1 MHYLVICGKIK
12 KVEIYEK
19 IERKY
24 RNRTEFATTIYRIRQ
39 ERKLTQKEIGDII
52 GVSDRT
58 ISKWENGTTVPD
70 LCQIRNICKKLEISP
85 SLLIKSEK
93 KLSDNI
99 TNLRREIGKILN
111 YILHNIFLITFILV
125 FMLLLLYFINNY
137 NSIKIYDLKYNSENI
152 SFENGYLF
160 KTKVTNILIIN
171 DIKINKI
178 KYNPIDTKVKLYTL
192 VNGDKKIIYTSE
204 NLNNIYI
211 EENKSGADLLSK
223 DVIESIKQN
232 LYLLIETTD
241 ENNNE
246 YNYECQITFKEKYKN
261 NKLLYKSYIKNNSVD
276 TLGFPFDNL
285 IDSPKI
291 NNKSTKVMSK
301 NNNNANKLASLGYE
315 YDKEKDVYYKVD
327 ENTKIEYQA
336 KTKNLTIEKANNYNL
351 KSIKYFSNLQRVIV
365 TILDDNS
372 ETIVNLKYNAPLNKM
387 ECYKGNCENYR
398 SDINHIL
405 KINREINTTLQ

>member
-1 MHYLVICGKIK
+1 MK
-12 KVEIYEK
+12 KNEETKETVK
-19 IERKY
+19 S
-24 RNRTEFATTIYRIRQ
+24 TEFATTIYRIRQ

-93 KLSDNI
+93 KLRDNI
-99 TNLRREIGKILN
+99 TNLRRGIGKILN

-160 KTKVTNILIIN
+160 RTKVTNILIIN

-178 KYNPIDTKVKLYTL
+178 KYNPIDTKVKLYTF

-211 EENKSGADLLSK
+211 EENKSGSDLLSK

-232 LYLLIETTD
+232 LYLLIETKD

-246 YNYECQITFKEKYKN
+246 YNYGCQITFKEKYNN

-276 TLGFPFDNL
+276 TLDFPFDNL
-285 IDSPKI
+285 TSFQEI

-301 NNNNANKLASLGYE
+301 SIDSANKLASLGYE
-315 YDKEKDVYYKVD
+315 YDKANDIYYK
-327 ENTKIEYQA
+327 NTDKKEFIKYQV
-336 KTKNLTIEKANNYNL
+336 KTKNLTIEKSNNYNL

-372 ETIVNLKYNAPLNKM
+372 ETIVNLKYNVPLNKM

-398 SDINHIL
+398 GDINYIL
-405 KINREINTTLQ
+405 KIYREVSTILQ

>member
-1 MHYLVICGKIK
+1 MK
-12 KVEIYEK
+12 K
-19 IERKY
+19 IEETKETVKS
-24 RNRTEFATTIYRIRQ
+24 TEFATTIYRIRQ

-125 FMLLLLYFINNY
+125 FILLLLYFINNY

-246 YNYECQITFKEKYKN
+246 YNYECQITFKEKYNN

-276 TLGFPFDNL
+276 TLDFPFDNL
-285 IDSPKI
+285 IDSKKI

-301 NNNNANKLASLGYE
+301 NNNNTNKLASLGYE

-327 ENTKIEYQA
+327 ENTKIEYQV
-336 KTKNLTIEKANNYNL
+336 KTKNLTIEKSNNYNL

-405 KINREINTTLQ
+405 KINREISTTLQ

>member
-1 MHYLVICGKIK
+1 MK
-12 KVEIYEK
+12 K
-19 IERKY
+19 IEETKETVKS
-24 RNRTEFATTIYRIRQ
+24 TEFATTIYRIRQ

-99 TNLRREIGKILN
+99 TNLRRKIGKILN

-125 FMLLLLYFINNY
+125 FILLLLYFINNY

-246 YNYECQITFKEKYKN
+246 YNYECQITFKEKYNN

-276 TLGFPFDNL
+276 TLDFPFDNL
-285 IDSPKI
+285 IDSQKI

-315 YDKEKDVYYKVD
+315 YDKENDVYYK
-327 ENTKIEYQA
+327 NTDKKEFIKYQV
-336 KTKNLTIEKANNYNL
+336 KTNNLIIEKLENKNL
-351 KSIKYFSNLQRVIV
+351 KSITYYSKSKIITLSMLNDKSDLI
-365 TILDDNS
+365 I
-372 ETIVNLKYNAPLNKM
+372 NLKYNVPLNKIK
-387 ECYKGNCENYR
+387 CYQGNCENYR
-398 SDINHIL
+398 SDINYIL
-405 KINREINTTLQ
+405 KVYREISTTLQ

>member
-1 MHYLVICGKIK
+1 MK
-12 KVEIYEK
+12 K
-19 IERKY
+19 IEETKETVKS
-24 RNRTEFATTIYRIRQ
+24 TEFATTIYRIRQ

-125 FMLLLLYFINNY
+125 FILLLLYFINNY

-246 YNYECQITFKEKYKN
+246 YNYECQITFKEKYNN

-276 TLGFPFDNL
+276 TLDFPFDNL
-285 IDSPKI
+285 IDSKKI

-301 NNNNANKLASLGYE
+301 NNNNANNLTSLGYE
-315 YDKEKDVYYKVD
+315 YDKENDVYFKVD
-327 ENTKIEYQA
+327 ENTKIEYQV
-336 KTKNLTIEKANNYNL
+336 KTKNLVVERKKKSNSKNMIYYANKKLLNLTILNNYGEL
-351 KSIKYFSNLQRVIV
+351 TVS
-365 TILDDNS
+365 
-372 ETIVNLKYNAPLNKM
+372 LKYNVPLNKM

-398 SDINHIL
+398 GDINYTLKVYREVSTIL
-405 KINREINTTLQ
+405 Q

>member
-1 MHYLVICGKIK
+1 MK
-12 KVEIYEK
+12 K
-19 IERKY
+19 IEETKETVKS
-24 RNRTEFATTIYRIRQ
+24 TEFATTIYRIRQ

-99 TNLRREIGKILN
+99 TNLRRKMGKILN

-125 FMLLLLYFINNY
+125 FILLLLYFINNY
-137 NSIKIYDLKYNSENI
+137 NSIKIYDLKYDSENVIMKHGHFFQTKSVNILTIENI
-152 SFENGYLF
+152 SL
-160 KTKVTNILIIN
+160 
-171 DIKINKI
+171 NKI

-232 LYLLIETTD
+232 LYLLIETKD

-246 YNYECQITFKEKYKN
+246 YNYECQITFKEKCNN

-285 IDSPKI
+285 TDSQKI

-315 YDKEKDVYYKVD
+315 YDKENDVYFKVN
-327 ENTKIEYQA
+327 ENTKIEYQV
-336 KTKNLTIEKANNYNL
+336 KTKNLVVERKKKSNSKNMIYYANKKLLNLTILNNYGEL
-351 KSIKYFSNLQRVIV
+351 
-365 TILDDNS
+365 TIS
-372 ETIVNLKYNAPLNKM
+372 LKYNVPLNKM

-398 SDINHIL
+398 GDINYTL
-405 KINREINTTLQ
+405 KVYREISTTLQ

>member
-1 MHYLVICGKIK
+1 MK
-12 KVEIYEK
+12 K
-19 IERKY
+19 IEETKETVKS
-24 RNRTEFATTIYRIRQ
+24 TEFATTIYRIRQ

-93 KLSDNI
+93 KLRDNI
-99 TNLRREIGKILN
+99 TNLRRKNGKILN

-125 FMLLLLYFINNY
+125 FILLLLYFINNY

-246 YNYECQITFKEKYKN
+246 YNYECQITFKEKYNN

-285 IDSPKI
+285 TDSPKI

-301 NNNNANKLASLGYE
+301 NNNNANKLTSLGYE

-327 ENTKIEYQA
+327 ENTKIEYQV
-336 KTKNLTIEKANNYNL
+336 KTKNLTIEKSNNYNL

-405 KINREINTTLQ
+405 KINREISTTLQ

>member
-1 MHYLVICGKIK
+1 MK
-12 KVEIYEK
+12 K
-19 IERKY
+19 IEETKETVKS
-24 RNRTEFATTIYRIRQ
+24 TEFATTIYRIRQ

-211 EENKSGADLLSK
+211 EENKSGSDLLSK

-232 LYLLIETTD
+232 LYLLIETKD

-246 YNYECQITFKEKYKN
+246 YNYECQITFKEKYNN

-276 TLGFPFDNL
+276 TLDFPFDNL
-285 IDSPKI
+285 TGSQEI

-301 NNNNANKLASLGYE
+301 NNNNTNKLASLGYE
-315 YDKEKDVYYKVD
+315 YDKENDIYKKYSD
-327 ENTKIEYQA
+327 NSSKIEYHNDTE
-336 KTKNLTIEKANNYNL
+336 KLLIETKENNNL
-351 KSIKYFSNLQRVIV
+351 KSITYYINTQLIFLTNLDGKGEL
-365 TILDDNS
+365 T
-372 ETIVNLKYNAPLNKM
+372 VNLKYNVPLNKM

-398 SDINHIL
+398 GDINRIL
-405 KINREINTTLQ
+405 KINREISTTLQ

>member
-1 MHYLVICGKIK
+1 MK
-12 KVEIYEK
+12 K
-19 IERKY
+19 IEETKETVKS
-24 RNRTEFATTIYRIRQ
+24 TEFATTIYRIRQ

-99 TNLRREIGKILN
+99 TNLRRKIGKILN

-192 VNGDKKIIYTSE
+192 VNGDKKIIYNSE

-246 YNYECQITFKEKYKN
+246 YNYECQITFKEKYNN

-276 TLGFPFDNL
+276 TLDFPFDNL
-285 IDSPKI
+285 IESKEI

-301 NNNNANKLASLGYE
+301 NNNNANKLISLGYE
-315 YDKEKDVYYKVD
+315 YDKENDIYYK
-327 ENTKIEYQA
+327 NTDKKEFIKYQV
-336 KTKNLTIEKANNYNL
+336 KTNNLIIEKLENKNL
-351 KSIKYFSNLQRVIV
+351 KSITYYSRSKIITLSMLNDKSDLI
-365 TILDDNS
+365 I
-372 ETIVNLKYNAPLNKM
+372 NLKYNVPLNKIK
-387 ECYKGNCENYR
+387 CYQGNCENYR
-398 SDINHIL
+398 SDINYIL
-405 KINREINTTLQ
+405 KVYREMSTTLQ

>member
-1 MHYLVICGKIK
+1 MK
-12 KVEIYEK
+12 K
-19 IERKY
+19 IEETKETVKS
-24 RNRTEFATTIYRIRQ
+24 TEFATTIYRIRQ

-93 KLSDNI
+93 KLRDNI
-99 TNLRREIGKILN
+99 TNLRRGIGKILN

-137 NSIKIYDLKYNSENI
+137 NSIKIYDLKYDSENVKMKHGHFFQTKSVNILTIENI
-152 SFENGYLF
+152 SL
-160 KTKVTNILIIN
+160 
-171 DIKINKI
+171 NKI

-232 LYLLIETTD
+232 LYLLIETKD

-246 YNYECQITFKEKYKN
+246 YNYECQITFKEKYNN
-261 NKLLYKSYIKNNSVD
+261 NKLLYKSYIKNNSVN

-285 IDSPKI
+285 TDSQKI
-291 NNKSTKVMSK
+291 NNKSTKVMSI

-315 YDKEKDVYYKVD
+315 YDKENDIYFKVD
-327 ENTKIEYQA
+327 ENTKIEYQV
-336 KTKNLTIEKANNYNL
+336 KTKKLVIEISDNNTTKKMSYSL
-351 KSIKYFSNLQRVIV
+351 NLQSVNF
-365 TILDDNS
+365 ILLNNNCELLVS
-372 ETIVNLKYNAPLNKM
+372 LKYNVPLNKI

-398 SDINHIL
+398 GDINYIL
-405 KINREINTTLQ
+405 KINREISKTLQ

>member
-1 MHYLVICGKIK
+1 MK
-12 KVEIYEK
+12 K
-19 IERKY
+19 IEETKETVKS
-24 RNRTEFATTIYRIRQ
+24 TEFATTIYRIRQ

-99 TNLRREIGKILN
+99 TNLRRGIGKILN

-125 FMLLLLYFINNY
+125 FILLLLYFINNY
-137 NSIKIYDLKYNSENI
+137 NSIKIYDLKYDSENVIMKHGHFFQTKSVNILTIENI
-152 SFENGYLF
+152 SL
-160 KTKVTNILIIN
+160 
-171 DIKINKI
+171 NKI

-232 LYLLIETTD
+232 LYLLIETKD

-246 YNYECQITFKEKYKN
+246 YNYECQITFKEKYNN
-261 NKLLYKSYIKNNSVD
+261 NKLLYKSYIKNNSVN

-285 IDSPKI
+285 TDSQKI

-301 NNNNANKLASLGYE
+301 NNNNANKIASLGYE
-315 YDKEKDVYYKVD
+315 YDKENDIYKKYSD
-327 ENTKIEYQA
+327 NKGKIEYHHDTE
-336 KTKNLTIEKANNYNL
+336 KLLIETKENNNL
-351 KSIKYFSNLQRVIV
+351 KSITYYINTQLIFLTNLDGNGEL
-365 TILDDNS
+365 T
-372 ETIVNLKYNAPLNKM
+372 VNLKYNIPLNKM